1 MNRSNSG
8 DVVMTPGA
16 NSCPADNIGKL
27 ALAMFYV
34 PVQEWT
40 DVYDTDTAL
49 KRGTLF
55 PCLDK
60 PFIGERVDAK

>member
-1 MNRSNSG
+1 MNKETR
-8 DVVMTPGA
+8 MTTD
-16 NSCPADNIGKL
+16 SLQCPADNIGPL

-40 DVYDTDTAL
+40 SVYDTKTAL
-49 KRGTLF
+49 ERGTLF

-60 PFIGERVDAK
+60 PFIGERAVMK